1 MMRLAL
7 LGSILNV
14 LDLGTTILA
23 VGFLGAVEM
32 NPIIAP
38 YVMNPWFWALKI
50 ATITGVFWAAAYY
63 AQLHRSARA
72 TLFIMVGIMAIVVSS
87 NILGIIQVLQRL

>member
-1 MMRLAL
+1 MRLAL
-7 LGSILNV
+7 LGSILNI
-14 LDLGTTILA
+14 LDIGTTILA

-72 TLFIMVGIMAIVVSS
+72 TLFIMVGIMAVVVAS
-87 NILGIIQVLQRL
+87 NVMGITTTLGRL